1 ESGNLDGDNLVIRA
15 FFEVT
20 SAFGT
25 VGLTTG
31 VTPHLSIAGKILI
44 IITMFAGRI
53 GPLTLALA
61 VALKEEKVVYTYPEE
76 KVMVG

>member
-1 ESGNLDGDNLVIRA
+1 MKSL
-15 FFEVT
+15 FEVT

-31 VTPHLSIAGKILI
+31 ITPELTTLGKILI
-44 IITMFAGRI
+44 IITMFTGRV

-61 VALKEEKVVYTYPEE
+61 VAIREDKIDYTYPEE